1 MGASIFL
8 IGLHATFYN
17 YDALGINDQA
27 PLTGQIVEEVWK
39 HTKQHYNPLG
49 ARDKTKKNS
58 DETPSP
64 FTVRNWN

>member
-1 MGASIFL
+1 MGYSMILFFSGGAVFWVIGASIFL

-39 HTKQHYNPLG
+39 HT
-49 ARDKTKKNS
+49 
-58 DETPSP
+58 
-64 FTVRNWN
+64 